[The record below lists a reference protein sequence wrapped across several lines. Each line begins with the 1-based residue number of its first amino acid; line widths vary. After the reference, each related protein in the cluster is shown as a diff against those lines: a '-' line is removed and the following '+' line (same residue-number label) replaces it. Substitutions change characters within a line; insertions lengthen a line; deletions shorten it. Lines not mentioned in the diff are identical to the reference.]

1 MDAAS
6 IRGNKEIARL
16 ALEFDERLRL
26 ARVAELAS
34 CNRLLEAEALLY
46 LVGAGKATAAELDVL
61 ARINV
66 RQCRFAEARECWEQA
81 MNRGESRRGE
91 FEQCLQVLEVYRT
104 QWFKRRMIEWWV
116 TLALLVV
123 SLGIGIWTL
132 IRQITN

>member
-1 MDAAS
+1 MDAAP
-6 IRGNKEIARL
+6 IRGNKEVDHLVR
-16 ALEFDERLRL
+16 EFDERLRL
-26 ARVAELAS
+26 AHASELAS
-34 CNRLLEAEALLY
+34 GNRLLEAMALLCQE
-46 LVGAGKATAAELDVL
+46 GAGKASAAELDLL

-66 RQCRFAEARECWEQA
+66 RQCLFAEARKRWEQA
-81 MNRGESRRGE
+81 IAREESRRGE